1 MNLHRMEKF
10 EIASFRKPAI
20 SIITAVLLLALT
32 TTMIVSV
39 PSVYGQS
46 GAEKYLQLPTEIPTY
61 LGLMVIP
68 NPVGVNQQAWI
79 RAIFTKPVPT
89 SHGLLGD
96 MYENVMIEI
105 TAPDGKKSTMGPY
118 DGGMMGAVWTTFTPT
133 QVGEY
138 KIQAKYPGEV
148 LDGMNPYNRDPTTQD
163 YHKELVG
170 SRMLPSQSNIET
182 LIVQQNPITSQYQSP
197 LPPTNY
203 WTRPINALNWAWGE
217 QVGSNWLG
225 LDATGFCS
233 TGKYDATG
241 CFQPYGT
248 APNTAHILWSK
259 STRNGGQPGGPIT
272 SDQRSQFSSTSVV
285 INMFDGTI
293 IMNGIAYY
301 TLYASWTGTPVSWE
315 AVDLRTGEQVW
326 SRSAGITGN
335 EVLKNGQIFLF
346 DNAQEFGSIAYLYT
360 TPQAGVIR
368 IYDAYTGVFQANI
381 TGSRS
386 QAYLVDDNPNNQQIG
401 ALLGYYVEQGNLKMW
416 NSTKL
421 FTSVTRLQERTKI
434 NVATYNWSDGIS
446 WAIPLPTQ
454 LNGNNISLS
463 IAATTKDV
471 IMLWDKP
478 SIYYQGT
485 NYGWYVSAGYNAK
498 TGALLWGPI
507 NQTLPLFEDISMI
520 AARDGYYVLRNKDL
534 NTLSCYSLTNG
545 QKLWGP
551 VETMH
556 NALSAL
562 HQFAD
567 IAYGKVYVWDMG
579 GNVNALNLQTGQIV
593 WTWTRGS
600 AGIDSPYGIYEL
612 FGYRTHSIA
621 DGKLFLQEGVQY
633 SPPLHPAKRVV
644 LDCETGELVWD
655 ILSYS
660 SRAGS
665 IIADGCL
672 QEWDSYDCKLYTFGK
687 GPTKTTV
694 TAPDIGVPRGTSVVI
709 RGTVMDISA
718 GSQQDGVIELFPSGL
733 PAVSD
738 ESMTGW
744 MEYVYKQQTKP
755 TNITGLPVK
764 ILVTGPDGNT
774 EHITTVTST
783 AEGIF
788 GYQWQPTQTGLYTI
802 KAVFDGSESYW
813 PSTATTMIAVDPAS
827 AAPIQPIINPTQ
839 TLNPTITTNP
849 TTPTTSLSPTVAPT
863 PGTGT
868 STELYIIAAAVV
880 IIAIITAVAVMLRK
894 RK

>member
-1 MNLHRMEKF
+1 MMKKRMLS
-10 EIASFRKPAI
+10 AMTAI
-20 SIITAVLLLALT
+20 LLFALA
-32 TTMIVSV
+32 TTMIVAM
-39 PSVYGQS
+39 PNAYGQS
-46 GAEKYLQLPTEIPTY
+46 GVDQYMTLPTEIPTY

-68 NPVGVNQQAWI
+68 DPVGTGQTAWI
-79 RAIFTKPVPT
+79 RAIFTKPAPT

-96 MYENVMIEI
+96 MYENVTIEI
-105 TAPDGKKSTMGPY
+105 TAPDGSKTVQGPY
-118 DGGMMGAVWTTFTPT
+118 DGGMMGAVWTTFTPN

-138 KIQAKYPGEV
+138 KIQAFYPGEI
-148 LDGMNPYNRDPTTQD
+148 LDGMNPYNRDPTTAD
-163 YHKELVG
+163 YHLELIG
-170 SRMLPSQSNIET
+170 SRMLPTQSQVVT
-182 LIVQQNPITSQYQSP
+182 LTVQQDQISSQYQTPP
-197 LPPTNY
+197 LPTEY
-203 WTRPINALNWAWGE
+203 WTRPINSLNWAWGA
-217 QVGSNWLG
+217 QVASNWLG

-241 CFQPYGT
+241 NFQPYGT

-259 STRNGGQPGGPIT
+259 STRSGGQPGGPIT

-293 IMNGIAYY
+293 VMNGIAYY

-315 AVDLRTGEQVW
+315 AVDLRTGELVW

-368 IYDAYTGVFQANI
+368 IYDAYTGQFQANI
-381 TGSRS
+381 TNARS
-386 QAYLVDDNPNNQQIG
+386 QAFLVDDDPYNIQIG
-401 ALLGYYVEQGNLKMW
+401 ALLGYYVEGGNLKLW
-416 NSTKL
+416 NSTKQ
-421 FTSVTRLQERTKI
+421 FTSISRLQERTKI
-434 NVATYNWSDGIS
+434 NVASYNWSDGVS
-446 WAIPLPTQ
+446 WSIPLPTQ

-463 IAATTKDV
+463 IGATTKDV
-471 IMLWDKP
+471 ILLWQRP
-478 SIYYQGT
+478 AIYYQGS
-485 NYGWYVSAGYNAK
+485 NFGWFITAGYDAK
-498 TGALLWGPI
+498 TGAKLWGPV
-507 NQTLPLFEDISMI
+507 NQTLPLFEDISVI

-534 NTLSCYSLTNG
+534 NTLSCYSLTTG

-551 VETMH
+551 TELMH

-562 HQFAD
+562 HVFGD

-579 GNVNALNLQTGQIV
+579 GNVNAVNLETGDID

-600 AGIDSPYGIYEL
+600 AGLDSPYGVYEL
-612 FGYRTHSIA
+612 FGYRTHAIA

-633 SPPLHPAKRVV
+633 SPPLHPARRVV
-644 LDCETGELVWD
+644 LDCESGELVWD

-665 IIADGCL
+665 VIADGCL

-694 TAPDIGVPRGTSVVI
+694 NAPEMGVPSGNSVVI
-709 RGTVMDISA
+709 KGTVMDISSGA
-718 GSQQDGVIELFPSGL
+718 QQDGVVELFPNGL

-738 ESMTGW
+738 ESMTQW
-744 MEYVYKQQTKP
+744 MEYVYKQQIKP
-755 TNITGLPVK
+755 TNTSGVPVK

-774 EHITTVTST
+774 EHVATVTSN
-783 AEGIF
+783 ADGLF
-788 GYQWQPTQTGLYTI
+788 GYQWTPTQTGLYTV

-813 PSTATTMIAVDPAS
+813 PSSASTMIAVDSSSSSPTEPTTS
-827 AAPIQPIINPTQ
+827 PTQ
-839 TLNPTITTNP
+839 TSPQTS
-849 TTPTTSLSPTVAPT
+849 TTPATSPSLTTPTVAPQ
-863 PGTGT
+863 PE
-868 STELYIIAAAVV
+868 SELPTETLLIIGAAIVIIAVIAAA
-880 IIAIITAVAVMLRK
+880 AVLLRK